1 MRSKKARLHWL
12 DLVIV
17 VLLFLFVGY
26 VWQQIDGKLNY
37 KWDWAR
43 VPNYLFRYDDT
54 AEKWVANV
62 LILGLVNT
70 IRISIYASLLAI
82 LFGVILGV
90 ARTSRNLAVRMLAR
104 TYLELLRNIPPLVVI
119 FIFFF
124 FLSEQLISF
133 FNIESWAYAIARSE
147 NAEVWTFF
155 FGDMRQFPALISG
168 IIVLALFES
177 AFVGEI
183 LRAGIESVETGQRE
197 AARSLGMRWS
207 DEMRFIVLPQALR
220 KTLPP
225 LANQFITL
233 IKDSAIISLISV
245 PDLTLRAVEMAN
257 STRLLFET
265 WIVAAVLYFILCF
278 GLSLLFRILETRI
291 GRRTSN

>member
-1 MRSKKARLHWL
+1 MRSIKARLHWL

-82 LFGVILGV
+82 LFGLILGV

-147 NAEVWTFF
+147 NAEVWTFL

-265 WIVAAVLYFILCF
+265 WIVAAGLYFILCF
-278 GLSLLFRILETRI
+278 GLSLLFRSLETRI
-291 GRRTSN
+291 GRRTSK